1 MGWMAKLSDMATAGL
16 RGMTVVPVKLKDAVS
31 FSAAAG
37 VGTAW
42 LGDQGE
48 LSRPSALCPD
58 SPGQKERTLSK

>member
-1 MGWMAKLSDMATAGL
+1 MAKLHDVATAGL
-16 RGMTVVPVKLKDAVS
+16 GGVTVVKLKDAVS
-31 FSAAAG
+31 FSAAAS

-58 SPGQKERTLSK
+58 SPWAERKDT